1 MFAGVGESG
10 HGCGQGRGWV
20 YAKKRERETKG
31 REERGRAKST
41 GETASARSVGLQLAD
56 RFHLRR
62 WVTFHIGEVY
72 THLQIRKDP
81 RSRFSGEPPTW
92 RELYFNSPL

>member
-1 MFAGVGESG
+1 MGVCKEE
-10 HGCGQGRGWV
+10 
-20 YAKKRERETKG
+20 RERETKG
-31 REERGRAKST
+31 REERGQSQIDGRDGKCPL
-41 GETASARSVGLQLAD
+41 GWVAD